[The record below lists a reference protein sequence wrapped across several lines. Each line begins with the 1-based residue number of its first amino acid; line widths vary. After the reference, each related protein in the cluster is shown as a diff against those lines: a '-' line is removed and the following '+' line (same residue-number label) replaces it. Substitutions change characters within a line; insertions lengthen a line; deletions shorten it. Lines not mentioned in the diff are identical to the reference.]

1 MAPTMRPMVLPEMPD
16 PPLPAPATVVEVVLV
31 LDVDVDVDEGT
42 VVVARSLVV
51 GGEVVGVTVVGVVD
65 VAPLGEVVVWANA
78 AGAEKIAP
86 STSTVNTVNTVDT
99 VDTNR
104 RNMSALRHFR
114 HDRLTAAPVARADP
128 TVGTARR

>member
-16 PPLPAPATVVEVVLV
+16 PPLPAPAPATVVEVVLV

-78 AGAEKIAP
+78 AGAEEIAP
-86 STSTVNTVNTVDT
+86 RTSTVNTVDT